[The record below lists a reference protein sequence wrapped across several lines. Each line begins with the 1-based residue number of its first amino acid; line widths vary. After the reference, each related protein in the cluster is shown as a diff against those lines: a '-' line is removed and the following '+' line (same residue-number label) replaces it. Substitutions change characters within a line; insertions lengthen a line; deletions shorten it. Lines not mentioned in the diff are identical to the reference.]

1 MKALRIFSLVLL
13 SFSNFSFAQ
22 EQTEETE
29 SEQAEVHD
37 YSRPTLLI
45 ILSEEEKNPNEPDTT
60 FEYHTK
66 NWTFRWLPFLTPI
79 VTSRNFG
86 NASIMGPVD
95 PFSLLGMEYP
105 ETADTYPD
113 RGEQSRFRKRM
124 VRTVH
129 AANRADRARRLSG
142 GN

>member
-1 MKALRIFSLVLL
+1 MKALRIFLLVLL
-13 SFSNFSFAQ
+13 SFSTFSFAQ
-22 EQTEETE
+22 EETEETE
-29 SEQAEVHD
+29 PESHD
-37 YSRPTLLI
+37 YSRPTLLF
-45 ILSEEEKNPNEPDTT
+45 ILSEEEKSPNEPDTT
-60 FEYHTK
+60 FEYHTR

-129 AANRADRARRLSG
+129 AANRADKARRLSG

>member
-1 MKALRIFSLVLL
+1 MKAGWIFPLVLL
-13 SFSNFSFAQ
+13 SFSTFSFAQ
-22 EQTEETE
+22 ERTEETE
-29 SEQAEVHD
+29 PPHD
-37 YSRPTLLI
+37 YSRPTLLFI
-45 ILSEEEKNPNEPDTT
+45 FSEEEKPQDEPDTT
-60 FEYHTK
+60 FEYSTK

-86 NASIMGPVD
+86 NASVMGPVD
-95 PFSLLGMEYP
+95 PFALLGMEYP

-129 AANRADRARRLSG
+129 AANRADKARRLSG